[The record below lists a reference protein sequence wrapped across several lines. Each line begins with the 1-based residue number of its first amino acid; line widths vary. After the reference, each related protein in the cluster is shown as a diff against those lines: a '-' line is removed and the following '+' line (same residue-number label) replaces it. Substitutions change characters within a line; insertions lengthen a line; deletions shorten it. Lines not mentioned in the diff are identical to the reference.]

1 MKSLNVS
8 WFYLKIRFKIIF
20 HEKYCNMHEKR
31 TVQFQLGSVVLV
43 KFWHWDWQQVT
54 SGVKREHS
62 VIKRFKKHEEI
73 SVCKTQGS
81 KLILDAL

>member
-1 MKSLNVS
+1 
-8 WFYLKIRFKIIF
+8 
-20 HEKYCNMHEKR
+20 MHEKR